1 MFDILKM
8 SSLDLFWGIP
18 FLCLSIMAMTCYFDS
33 LFKVLNITARIES
46 HKKER
51 SRFSN
56 YFRSGSI
63 ANPGEIIDSSR
74 DPVICASASVLSAC
88 AQNRLKDYGTLK
100 SEVRDSLNSL
110 LKVPHEGVFSFFC
123 GVILSIGFGGTTF
136 SFFHLLANFD
146 INTSDFS
153 QLFRYLSVGIKSS
166 FFGVV
171 ASILMSSGHVWLEKK
186 VEGVKE
192 KFIREDFYQNLIW
205 IFNNSTVET
214 NKQIISSGNNGEKVI
229 SEQEIDPE
237 SNLLQDLTKRK
248 KYIAS
253 FIKNLQVELE
263 QRKQKYVNRPKL
275 WQEVEERFTK
285 KLNQLEKELFGIEL
299 QITELECTVK

>member
-8 SSLDLFWGIP
+8 SSLDLFWGVP
-18 FLCLSIMAMTCYFDS
+18 FLCLSIMAMTCYLDA

-51 SRFSN
+51 SCFLK
-56 YFRSGSI
+56 YFRSGRI
-63 ANPGEIIDSSR
+63 VNPKEVIDSSQ
-74 DPVICASASVLSAC
+74 DPVICASASVINAC
-88 AQNRLKDYGTLK
+88 AQNRIKDYSVLK
-100 SEVRDSLNSL
+100 SDIRDSLNSL
-110 LKVPHEGVFSFFC
+110 LKVPHEGIFSFFC
-123 GVILSIGFGGTTF
+123 GVILSLGFGGTTF

-186 VEGVKE
+186 VEGAKE
-192 KFIREDFYQNLIW
+192 KFIHEDFYQNLIW
-205 IFNNSTVET
+205 IFNNSTAET
-214 NKQIISSGNNGEKVI
+214 NKQIVSSGNNGKKI
-229 SEQEIDPE
+229 MLKQGTDSG
-237 SNLLQDLTKRK
+237 SNFLQNLTKRK
-248 KYIAS
+248 KNIAS
-253 FIKNLQVELE
+253 LIKTIQIESEQV
-263 QRKQKYVNRPKL
+263 KQKYVNRPEV
-275 WQEVEERFTK
+275 WQEMEERFTK
-285 KLNQLEKELFGIEL
+285 KINQLKKESYDIEL